1 MILVR
6 TLERAGV
13 DRVSQELAKRM
24 AVPVVETKR
33 YLSIPEVYSLLRRLR
48 HMGQPVHLPSQ
59 HFARYALLL
68 RRPFIVTA
76 HDLARICFAFA
87 KESMSERIGLRLDA
101 LGLKKA
107 EHIIAVSA
115 CTKAD
120 LMSYL
125 GIPQER
131 ISVIYNGIDRQV
143 FKPVP
148 AKRLP
153 FPYLLY
159 VGSER
164 PRKNLNALLAA
175 FAALKREAGAFLD
188 LKLVKIGVA
197 GRSKEF
203 RQMTL
208 REVGR
213 LGLGEEVIFAEYVS
227 DAELAAYYSSAVAL
241 VLPSLYEGF
250 GLPLVE
256 AMACG
261 CPVIASNCSSLP
273 EVAGDAGLFIDPHDA
288 DGLAQAMR
296 RMVTEPA
303 LREQLM
309 EKGFERVQRFSWDR
323 AAQETLQ
330 VYRKVEAELGL
341 GKQ

>member
-1 MILVR
+1 MILVS
-6 TLERAGV
+6 TLETSGI

-24 AVPVVETKR
+24 SVPMVETKR
-33 YLSIPEVYSLLRRLR
+33 YMSIREVYSLLRRLR
-48 HMGQPVHLPSQ
+48 RIGEPIHLPSQ

-68 RRPFIVTA
+68 RRPFIVTV
-76 HDLARICFAFA
+76 HDLARICFPYA
-87 KESMSERIGLRLDA
+87 KESMWERIGLRLDA
-101 LGLKKA
+101 LGLKKV
-107 EHIIAVSA
+107 EHIIAPSA

-125 GIPQER
+125 GIPEER
-131 ISVIYNGIDRQV
+131 ISVVYAGVDLQV
-143 FKPVP
+143 FKPVR
-148 AKRLP
+148 ARRFP

-175 FAALKREAGAFLD
+175 FAALKRDASVFRD
-188 LKLVKIGVA
+188 LKLVKVGVA
-197 GRSKEF
+197 GRSAEF
-203 RQMTL
+203 RQRTCN
-208 REVGR
+208 EVES
-213 LGLGEEVIFAEYVS
+213 LGLREEVIFVEHVS
-227 DAELAAYYSSAVAL
+227 DAELAAYYSSAIAL

-273 EVAGDAGLFIDPHDA
+273 EVASDAGLFVDPHDI

-296 RMVTEPA
+296 RMVTDPA

-309 EKGFERVQRFSWDR
+309 AKGFERAQHFSWDR
-323 AAQETLQ
+323 AVQEMLQ
-330 VYRKVEAELGL
+330 VYRKVEADLSLGN
-341 GKQ
+341 

>member
-1 MILVR
+1 MILVS
-6 TLERAGV
+6 TLETSGI

-33 YLSIPEVYSLLRRLR
+33 YLSISEVYSLLRRLR
-48 HMGQPVHLPSQ
+48 HTGQPVHLPSQ
-59 HFARYALLL
+59 HFSRYALLL

-76 HDLARICFAFA
+76 HDLARICFPFA
-87 KESMSERIGLRLDA
+87 KESTRERIGLRLDV

-125 GIPQER
+125 GIPGEK
-131 ISVIYNGIDRQV
+131 ISVIYNGIDLQV
-143 FKPVP
+143 FKPVL
-148 AKRLP
+148 ARRLP

-164 PRKNLNALLAA
+164 PRKNLNTLLAA
-175 FAALKREAGAFLD
+175 FAALKREVSAFWD
-188 LKLVKIGVA
+188 LKLVKVGAA
-197 GRSKEF
+197 GTSEEF

-208 REVGR
+208 SEVER
-213 LGLGEEVIFAEYVS
+213 LGLREEVVFTEYVS
-227 DAELAAYYSSAVAL
+227 DAELAAYYSSAIAL

-261 CPVIASNCSSLP
+261 CPVVASNCSSLP
-273 EVAGDAGLFIDPHDA
+273 EVAGDAGLFVDPHGI

-296 RMVTEPA
+296 RVITEPA
-303 LREQLM
+303 LREQLT
-309 EKGFERVQRFSWDR
+309 EKGFERVQHFSWDR
-323 AAQETLQ
+323 AAQETLR
-330 VYRKVEAELGL
+330 VYRKVEADLGL
-341 GKQ
+341 GK